1 MALLSRRVWYAPA
14 KIPKEDPMDWRE
26 RCANKLVSPREAMK
40 TVRNGDSVQVNWLH
54 ATPIT
59 LCEALMAR
67 KEELR
72 DVKVCT
78 IGPMFN
84 WDQPGAER
92 AFIIQ
97 TPYLG
102 ATTRPL
108 MEKGRVEFIPV
119 MYYRHHELPPG
130 LECDVYLTPVSPPDT
145 HGYCS
150 FGTGLFMSK
159 TMAAAARVI
168 IAEVHEDFVRTGGE
182 NYIHM
187 SEITQFVEPTAPQA
201 ALPATARHEEEVAA
215 TEVICTL
222 VANELVQD
230 GDTIQIGLGSVS
242 SPLAMY
248 LENKNDLGV
257 HTEVI
262 PGGVARLVQ
271 KGVITGKYKTVN
283 PGKVVASGGIG
294 VFPDELAIIDGNP
307 NFEFYDFTYTDDLR
321 LLVNQKNYVA
331 VNNAMA
337 VDLGGQVCSE
347 SIGPFMYTGTG
358 GQTIFTITAAYCT
371 PGKAVIV
378 TPASSI
384 VHGRRISRIVPML
397 EPGSVVTAQRAFV
410 DYVATEYGIAAL
422 RGKSLKQRAAALIEI
437 AHPEFR
443 EELKKEAKRIYHL

>member
-1 MALLSRRVWYAPA
+1 MN
-14 KIPKEDPMDWRE
+14 WRE
-26 RCANKLVSPREAMK
+26 RCGNKFVSAQEAM
-40 TVRNGDSVQVNWLH
+40 TAVRNGDTVQVNWLH
-54 ATPIT
+54 ATPVT
-59 LCEALMAR
+59 LCDALMAR
-67 KEELR
+67 KEELH

-78 IGPMFN
+78 IGPLYN
-84 WDQPGAER
+84 WDQPGAEK
-92 AFIIQ
+92 AFTIQ

-108 MEKGRVEFIPV
+108 MEKGRVDFIPV
-119 MYYRHHELPPG
+119 MYYRHGELPPG
-130 LECDVYLTPVSPPDT
+130 LECDVYLTPVSPPDK

-150 FGTGLFMSK
+150 FGVGLFMSK
-159 TMAAAARVI
+159 TMAAHARVV

-182 NYIHM
+182 NFIHV
-187 SEITQFVEPTAPQA
+187 SEISHFVEPAAPPA
-201 ALPATARHEEEVAA
+201 ALPATARNDEEVAA

-222 VANELVQD
+222 VANELIRD
-230 GDTIQIGLGSVS
+230 GDTVQIGLGSVS

-248 LENKNDLGV
+248 LENKNDLGI

-294 VFPDELAIIDGNP
+294 VFPDEFAILDGNP

-331 VNNAMA
+331 VNNALA
-337 VDLGGQVCSE
+337 VDLSGQACSE
-347 SIGPFMYTGTG
+347 SIGPYMYTGTG
-358 GQTIFTITAAYCT
+358 GQTIFTITAAYCN

-378 TPASSI
+378 TPSSA
-384 VHGRRISRIVPML
+384 VVKGRRLSRIVPML

-410 DYVATEYGIAAL
+410 DYVVTEQGIAQL
-422 RGKSLKQRAAALIEI
+422 RGKSLKQRAAALIEV
-437 AHPEFR
+437 AHPDFR
-443 EELKKEAKRIYHL
+443 EELRKEAKRIYHL

>member
-1 MALLSRRVWYAPA
+1 
-14 KIPKEDPMDWRE
+14 MDWRE
-26 RCANKLVSPREAMK
+26 RCGNKLVSAQEAIK
-40 TVRNGDSVQVNWLH
+40 AVRNGDTVQVNWLH
-54 ATPIT
+54 ATPVT
-59 LCEALMAR
+59 LSEALMAR
-67 KEELR
+67 KDELR

-78 IGPMFN
+78 IGPIYN
-84 WDQPGAER
+84 WDQPGADR
-92 AFIIQ
+92 AFTLQ

-102 ATTRPL
+102 VTTRPP
-108 MEKGRVEFIPV
+108 MAQGRVEFIPV
-119 MYYRHHELPPG
+119 MYYRHKELPPG
-130 LECDVYLTPVSPPDT
+130 MECDVYLTPVSPPDK

-159 TMAAAARVI
+159 TMAAAARAV
-168 IAEVHEDFVRTGGE
+168 IAEVHEDYIRTGGE
-182 NYIHM
+182 NYIHV
-187 SEITQFVEPTAPQA
+187 SEVAAFVEPTAPPA
-201 ALPATARHEEEVAA
+201 ALPATERNEEEVAA

-222 VANELVQD
+222 VANELIHD

-248 LENKNDLGV
+248 LGNKNDLGI

-262 PGGVARLVQ
+262 PGGVARLVRD
-271 KGVITGKYKTVN
+271 GVVTGKYKTVN

-321 LLVNQKNYVA
+321 LLVNQRNYVA

-337 VDLGGQVCSE
+337 VDLGGQACSE

-358 GQTIFTITAAYCT
+358 GQTIFTITAAYCN
-371 PGKAVIV
+371 PGRAVIV
-378 TPASSI
+378 TPSSSL
-384 VHGRRISRIVPML
+384 VRGRRVSRIVPML
-397 EPGSVVTAQRAFV
+397 EPGSVITAQRAFV
-410 DYVATEYGIAAL
+410 DFVVTEYGIASL

-443 EELKKEAKRIYHL
+443 EELKREAKRIYHL